1 MKTTLLTILLAAT
14 AALTAAAQSRPPSE
28 PITPLTINS
37 DQVIEKLRDLP
48 AGNYSITIEG
58 DLKDRLK
65 WELDEDNKPVCKP
78 ELRWILPSDVFVYKL
93 DISKTTG
100 IDSIYAVNW
109 IYKCD
114 KDEAEPPST
123 TYVGELTLPD
133 NLEYIDLEWPMVYWF
148 CASEN
153 SRKFKSDN
161 NFLLTKDGKTVLY
174 YRIKGMKQKFVPEG
188 VEVLPTNSI
197 GIHYHDDFAR
207 KIRMNIFASFAKAID
222 STGESTSQFKT
233 EELDPKDGIIDLVL
247 PKSLKRIEEKSIT
260 ESGTSKGVHRWQIQ
274 ISENVEYI
282 HSSIFP
288 FITAIS
294 PLNRHYT
301 MEDGIIYD
309 KKKTTVYYG
318 QNFNGQLV
326 LPKTVREIEDYAF
339 ERNTELSSITLPKKL
354 KKIGYCAFRNSGI
367 KEITL
372 PKGLETIDAEAFYG
386 TGILNVDIPG
396 SVKKISRYAFGGYY
410 CYAGD
415 DTIKIKLNPGT
426 ETIDDYAFY
435 YRDQGFNMIVTV
447 PSTVKYIGS
456 NTLSIGR
463 NIYYSFEDTQNWHCA
478 FNESDWKNRING
490 VPLTQIEFPDYIYS
504 GIYSIDNTEYDKV
517 SLDNAMLKLF
527 TSVGIFFNIEQGY
540 YDDEDNL
547 TDSDVIDRLDYLYQP
562 TYEDENAHKND
573 DFIFQYSVD
582 STDDDEQPCKLKI
595 EILRPYFYKL

>member
-1 MKTTLLTILLAAT
+1 MKTTLLTILLAAVS
-14 AALTAAAQSRPPSE
+14 ALTAAAQSQPPLDT
-28 PITPLTINS
+28 ITVKAE
-37 DQVIEKLRDLP
+37 DVIETFSNLP
-48 AGNYSITIEG
+48 GGNYYVKVEG

-65 WELDEDNKPVCKP
+65 WELDEEDKFLCPP
-78 ELRWILPSDVFVYKL
+78 ELRWTLHQDVLIYYL
-93 DISKTTG
+93 DLSKTTG
-100 IDSIYAVNW
+100 LDSIKAVNW
-109 IYKCD
+109 VYYYSKNPD
-114 KDEAEPPST
+114 KPPFQDDI
-123 TYVGELTLPD
+123 GCLILPD
-133 NLEYIDLEWPMVYWF
+133 DIEYVNMEDPKTIQF
-148 CASEN
+148 GASEN
-153 SRKFKSDN
+153 SRKFSSKDF
-161 NFLLTKDGKTVLY
+161 FLLTKDGKTVLY
-174 YRIKGMKQKFVPEG
+174 YRLKNRKEKKVPEG
-188 VEVLPTNSI
+188 VETIASGAI
-197 GIHYHDDFAR
+197 GIYEYDQFLQRVKRQRLLKLRA
-207 KIRMNIFASFAKAID
+207 ALGGEID
-222 STGESTSQFKT
+222 STEL
-233 EELDPKDGIIDLVL
+233 EEINPEYGRIDLIL
-247 PKSLKRIEEKSIT
+247 PKSLKRLEKNSIT
-260 ESGTSKGVHRWQIQ
+260 EEYTDYRWHFEIP
-274 ISENVEYI
+274 ENVEYV
-282 HSSIFP
+282 HPSLFKYVTK
-288 FITAIS
+288 FS
-294 PLNRHYT
+294 PGNKFYT
-301 MEDGIIYD
+301 VKDSIIYD
-309 KKKTTVYYG
+309 GKMTRVIDGTH
-318 QNFNGQLV
+318 FNGQLV
-326 LPKTVREIEDYAF
+326 LPKTVREIDSGAF
-339 ERNTELSSITLPKKL
+339 DHNLKLSAVTLPKKL

-426 ETIDDYAFY
+426 ETIDDYAFH

-527 TSVGIFFNIEQGY
+527 TAVGIFFNIEQEY

-547 TDSDVIDRLDYLYQP
+547 TDSDVINRLDYLYQP